1 MHYKKFFS
9 AAALATLLSLSNS
22 AFSDPVGPISDE
34 ETSYYVRLQ
43 YNGEILPFYTS
54 IEGIKHKSGKDKNS
68 PLKASFIAGG
78 GAFGYKMDDIRV
90 DVEGLYSQL
99 SKDADVVSAAA
110 AVAATGGSPAVAA
123 IPEVAESLTA
133 ISGLVNVYYDIAI
146 EDMPITPYVGVGV
159 GAAYISTPL
168 KTAVNGQNSKFGFA
182 GQVKAGVSYDVTP
195 EIKLYVGARY
205 FGSYGANFDGQKTDP
220 KDPTKQVTDA
230 GAYKVLY
237 STVGAEAGLMF
248 NF

>member
-43 YNGEILPFYTS
+43 YNGEFVPLFTDIG
-54 IEGIKHKSGKDKNS
+54 GIKHTAGKEKNS
-68 PLKASFIAGG
+68 PLKPSFIAGG

-90 DVEGLYSQL
+90 DVEGLYSWL
-99 SKDADVVSAAA
+99 NKDADVVDST
-110 AVAATGGSPAVAA
+110 VADN
-123 IPEVAESLTA
+123 LTA
-133 ISGLVNVYYDIAI
+133 ISGLVNVYYDVAI
-146 EDMPITPYVGVGV
+146 EDMPITPYIGVGV
-159 GAAYISTPL
+159 GAAHISTPL
-168 KTAVNGQNSKFGFA
+168 KTAVDNQTYKFGFA

-195 EIKLYVGARY
+195 EIKLYAGARY
-205 FGSYGANFDGQKTDP
+205 FGSFGANFD
-220 KDPTKQVTDA
+220 KDAITGKDK
-230 GAYKVLY
+230 GEHKVLY
-237 STVGAEAGLMF
+237 STVGAEAGVAF

>member
-1 MHYKKFFS
+1 MHYKSFFS
-9 AAALATLLSLSNS
+9 ATALVTLLSLSNS

-34 ETSYYVRLQ
+34 ETSYYVRVQ
-43 YNGEILPFYTS
+43 YNGEILPLFTK
-54 IEGIKHKSGKDKNS
+54 IDGITYKKGNEDYS
-68 PLKASFIAGG
+68 PLKASFMAGG

-90 DVEGLYSQL
+90 DVEGIYSQL
-99 SKDADVVSAAA
+99 SKNNVSNAKFNPDDTIA
-110 AVAATGGSPAVAA
+110 SD
-123 IPEVAESLTA
+123 LTA
-133 ISGLVNVYYDIAI
+133 ISGLVNVYYDVAI

-168 KTAVNGQNSKFGFA
+168 ATAVDGQKNKFGFA

-195 EIKLYVGARY
+195 EIKLYAGARY
-205 FGSYGANFDGQKTDP
+205 FGSYGANFDGEKTDP
-220 KDPTKQVTDA
+220 NNSQAKTVAKN
-230 GAYKVLY
+230 AYKVLY

>member
-43 YNGEILPFYTS
+43 YNGEILPLFTKVD
-54 IEGIKHKSGKDKNS
+54 GITYKKDNNDYS

-90 DVEGLYSQL
+90 DVEGVYSQL
-99 SKDADVVSAAA
+99 SKNNVTGAAFNPDTVAD
-110 AVAATGGSPAVAA
+110 
-123 IPEVAESLTA
+123 SLTA

-168 KTAVNGQNSKFGFA
+168 ATAVSSQNGKFAFA
-182 GQVKAGVSYDVTP
+182 GQARAGVSYDVTP
-195 EIKLYVGARY
+195 EVKLYAGARY
-205 FGSYGANFDGQKTDP
+205 FGSYGANFDKTHEDG
-220 KDPTKQVTDA
+220 K
-230 GAYKVLY
+230 GELKVLY
-237 STVGAEAGLMF
+237 STVGAEAGVAF

>member
-43 YNGEILPFYTS
+43 YNGEILPLFTN
-54 IEGIKHKSGKDKNS
+54 IDGITNATGKEKDS

-99 SKDADVVSAAA
+99 SKDTTIINTSETNVAD
-110 AVAATGGSPAVAA
+110 
-123 IPEVAESLTA
+123 SLTA
-133 ISGLVNVYYDIAI
+133 FSGLVNVYYDIAI

-159 GAAYISTPL
+159 GAAYISNPS
-168 KTAVNGQNSKFGFA
+168 KVDAVKDQRGFGFA
-182 GQVKAGVSYDVTP
+182 YQAKAGVSYDVTP
-195 EIKLYVGARY
+195 EIKLYAGARY
-205 FGSYGANFDGQKTDP
+205 FGSYGASFDKAA
-220 KDPTKQVTDA
+220 KDDA
-230 GAYKVLY
+230 EIKKVLY
-237 STVGAEAGLMF
+237 STVGAEAGVAF

>member
-43 YNGEILPFYTS
+43 YNGEILPLFTKVDG
-54 IEGIKHKSGKDKNS
+54 IEYKKGTENHT

-99 SKDADVVSAAA
+99 NKNDVTGAAFNPDTVAD
-110 AVAATGGSPAVAA
+110 
-123 IPEVAESLTA
+123 SLTA
-133 ISGLVNVYYDIAI
+133 FSGLVNVYYDIAI
-146 EDMPITPYVGVGV
+146 EDMPITPYVGVGA
-159 GAAYISTPL
+159 GAAYISNPS
-168 KTAVNGQNSKFGFA
+168 KVDAVKDQRGFGFA
-182 GQVKAGVSYDVTP
+182 YQAKAGVSYDVTP
-195 EIKLYVGARY
+195 EIKLYAGARY
-205 FGSYGANFDGQKTDP
+205 FGSYGANFDKAA
-220 KDPTKQVTDA
+220 KDDA
-230 GAYKVLY
+230 AIKVLY
-237 STVGAEAGLMF
+237 STVGAEAGVAF

>member
-43 YNGEILPFYTS
+43 YNGEILPLFTKVDG
-54 IEGIKHKSGKDKNS
+54 IEYKKDTENHT
-68 PLKASFIAGG
+68 PLKASFISGS

-99 SKDADVVSAAA
+99 NKNDVTGAVFVPADTIAD
-110 AVAATGGSPAVAA
+110 
-123 IPEVAESLTA
+123 SLTA
-133 ISGLVNVYYDIAI
+133 FSGLVNVYYDIAI
-146 EDMPITPYVGVGV
+146 EDMPITPYIGVGV
-159 GAAYISTPL
+159 GAAYISNPS
-168 KTAVNGQNSKFGFA
+168 KIPAVKDQKGFGFA
-182 GQVKAGVSYDVTP
+182 YQAKAGVSYDVTP
-195 EIKLYVGARY
+195 EIKLYAGARY
-205 FGSYGANFDGQKTDP
+205 FGSYGANFDKAATN
-220 KDPTKQVTDA
+220 DA
-230 GAYKVLY
+230 GIKGVLY
-237 STVGAEAGLMF
+237 STVGAEAGVAF

>member
-34 ETSYYVRLQ
+34 ETSYYVSLQ
-43 YNGEILPFYTS
+43 YNGEILPLFTKVDGATGAKKKTADTGTTTDLY
-54 IEGIKHKSGKDKNS
+54 
-68 PLKASFIAGG
+68 KASFMAGG

-99 SKDADVVSAAA
+99 SKDTLDVAP
-110 AVAATGGSPAVAA
+110 TPA
-123 IPEVAESLTA
+123 IAESLTA

-168 KTAVNGQNSKFGFA
+168 ATAVSSQNGKFAFA

-195 EIKLYVGARY
+195 EIKLYAGARY
-205 FGSYGANFDGQKTDP
+205 FGSFGAHFDGEKQDP
-220 KDPTKQVTDA
+220 QDPSKMVADK

-237 STVGAEAGLMF
+237 STVGAEAGVAF

>member
-43 YNGEILPFYTS
+43 YNGEILPLFTK
-54 IEGIKHKSGKDKNS
+54 IDGIKKTAGKEKDS

-90 DVEGLYSQL
+90 DIEGLYSWL
-99 SKDADVVSAAA
+99 NKDADVVGDT
-110 AVAATGGSPAVAA
+110 VADN
-123 IPEVAESLTA
+123 LTA
-133 ISGLVNVYYDIAI
+133 ISGLVNVYYDVAI
-146 EDMPITPYVGVGV
+146 EDMPITPYIGVGV

-168 KTAVNGQNSKFGFA
+168 KTAVNDQNSKFGFA

-195 EIKLYVGARY
+195 EIKLYAGARY
-205 FGSYGANFDGQKTDP
+205 FGSYGANFDGKKADP
-220 KDPTKQVTDA
+220 KDSNKQVTDA
-230 GAYKVLY
+230 GAYKVFY
-237 STVGAEAGLMF
+237 STVGAEAGVAF

>member
-34 ETSYYVRLQ
+34 ETSYYIRLQ
-43 YNGEILPFYTS
+43 YNGEILPLFTK
-54 IEGIKHKSGKDKNS
+54 IEGIEYKKGTDSHN

-99 SKDADVVSAAA
+99 SKDTTIINTSETNVADC
-110 AVAATGGSPAVAA
+110 
-123 IPEVAESLTA
+123 LTA
-133 ISGLVNVYYDIAI
+133 FSGLVNVYYDIAI

-159 GAAYISTPL
+159 GAAYISNP
-168 KTAVNGQNSKFGFA
+168 SKVDVVKDQRGFGFA
-182 GQVKAGVSYDVTP
+182 YQAKAGVSYDVTP
-195 EIKLYVGARY
+195 EIKLYAGARY
-205 FGSYGANFDGQKTDP
+205 FGSYGASFDKAV
-220 KDPTKQVTDA
+220 KDDA
-230 GAYKVLY
+230 AIKKVLY
-237 STVGAEAGLMF
+237 STVGAEAGVAF

>member
-34 ETSYYVRLQ
+34 ETSYYIRLQ
-43 YNGEILPFYTS
+43 YNGEILPLFTKVDGITYT
-54 IEGIKHKSGKDKNS
+54 KDNSDYS
-68 PLKASFIAGG
+68 PLKASFLAGG

-90 DVEGLYSQL
+90 DVEGVYSYL
-99 SKDADVVSAAA
+99 NKNNVTDARFMPDTIADSV
-110 AVAATGGSPAVAA
+110 
-123 IPEVAESLTA
+123 TA

-146 EDMPITPYVGVGV
+146 EDMPITPYIGVGV

-168 KTAVNGQNSKFGFA
+168 KDAVNDQKSKFGFA

-195 EIKLYVGARY
+195 EVKLYAGARY
-205 FGSYGANFDGQKTDP
+205 FGSFGAHFD
-220 KDPTKQVTDA
+220 KDAAA
-230 GAYKVLY
+230 GKDKGELKVLY
-237 STVGAEAGLMF
+237 STVGAEAGVAF

>member
-22 AFSDPVGPISDE
+22 AFSDPLGPISDE

-43 YNGEILPFYTS
+43 YNGEILPLFTKVDGATGAKKKTADTDTTTDLY
-54 IEGIKHKSGKDKNS
+54 
-68 PLKASFIAGG
+68 KASFMAGG

-99 SKDADVVSAAA
+99 SKDTLDVAPTPAIAD
-110 AVAATGGSPAVAA
+110 
-123 IPEVAESLTA
+123 SLTA
-133 ISGLVNVYYDIAI
+133 FSGLVNVYYDIAI

-168 KTAVNGQNSKFGFA
+168 ATAVSSQNGKFAFA
-182 GQVKAGVSYDVTP
+182 GQARAGVSYDITP
-195 EIKLYVGARY
+195 EIKLYAGARY
-205 FGSYGANFDGQKTDP
+205 FGSFGAHFD
-220 KDPTKQVTDA
+220 KDTAAASKDK
-230 GAYKVLY
+230 GELKVLY
-237 STVGAEAGLMF
+237 STVGAEAGVAF

>member
-43 YNGEILPFYTS
+43 YNGEILPLFTKVD
-54 IEGIKHKSGKDKNS
+54 GIAYKKDNSDYS

-99 SKDADVVSAAA
+99 SKNDVTGATFTPADTIAD
-110 AVAATGGSPAVAA
+110 
-123 IPEVAESLTA
+123 SLTA
-133 ISGLVNVYYDIAI
+133 FSGLVNVYYDIAI
-146 EDMPITPYVGVGV
+146 EDMPITPYIGVGV
-159 GAAYISTPL
+159 GAAYISNPS
-168 KTAVNGQNSKFGFA
+168 KVPAVKDQRGFGFA
-182 GQVKAGVSYDVTP
+182 YQAKAGVSYDVTP
-195 EIKLYVGARY
+195 EIKLYAGARY
-205 FGSYGANFDGQKTDP
+205 FGSYGANFDKT
-220 KDPTKQVTDA
+220 TTNDA
-230 GAYKVLY
+230 GIKGVLY
-237 STVGAEAGLMF
+237 STVGAEAGVAF

>member
-9 AAALATLLSLSNS
+9 AAALAMLLSLSNS

-43 YNGEILPFYTS
+43 YNGEFLPLFTK
-54 IEGIKHKSGKDKNS
+54 IDGIDCKKGKDVCS

-90 DVEGLYSQL
+90 DVEGVYSYL
-99 SKDADVVSAAA
+99 NKNDAKDVVSSLAD
-110 AVAATGGSPAVAA
+110 ATAN
-123 IPEVAESLTA
+123 SLTA

-168 KTAVNGQNSKFGFA
+168 ATAVSGQGGKFAFA
-182 GQVKAGVSYDVTP
+182 GQARAGVSYDVTP
-195 EIKLYVGARY
+195 EVKLYAGARY
-205 FGSYGANFDGQKTDP
+205 FGSYGASFDKTD
-220 KDPTKQVTDA
+220 KDGK
-230 GAYKVLY
+230 G
-237 STVGAEAGLMF
+237 
-248 NF
+248 

>member
-43 YNGEILPFYTS
+43 YNGEFLPLFTKVD
-54 IEGIKHKSGKDKNS
+54 GIAHKSGKDNNS

-90 DVEGLYSQL
+90 DVEGLYSWL
-99 SKDADVVSAAA
+99 NKDADVVGDT
-110 AVAATGGSPAVAA
+110 VADN
-123 IPEVAESLTA
+123 LTA
-133 ISGLVNVYYDIAI
+133 ISGLVNVYYDVAI
-146 EDMPITPYVGVGV
+146 EDMPITPYIGVGV

-168 KTAVNGQNSKFGFA
+168 KTAINDQNSKFGFA

-195 EIKLYVGARY
+195 EIKLYAGARY
-205 FGSYGANFDGQKTDP
+205 FGSYGANFDSDASK
-220 KDPTKQVTDA
+220 KDKGGHA
-230 GAYKVLY
+230 VLY
-237 STVGAEAGLMF
+237 STVGAEAGVAF

>member
-43 YNGEILPFYTS
+43 YNCEILPLFTKVDGATGAKKKTTDTS
-54 IEGIKHKSGKDKNS
+54 TTTD
-68 PLKASFIAGG
+68 LYKASFIAGG

-99 SKDADVVSAAA
+99 SKNTLDVAP
-110 AVAATGGSPAVAA
+110 TPA
-123 IPEVAESLTA
+123 IAESLTA

-146 EDMPITPYVGVGV
+146 EDMPITPYVGIGV
-159 GAAYISTPL
+159 GAARISTPL
-168 KTAVNGQNSKFGFA
+168 NTAVDGQTYKFGFA

-195 EIKLYVGARY
+195 EVKLYAGARY
-205 FGSYGANFDGQKTDP
+205 FGSFGANFDKAT
-220 KDPTKQVTDA
+220 KDDA
-230 GAYKVLY
+230 GIKVLY
-237 STVGAEAGLMF
+237 STVGAEAGVAF

>member
-43 YNGEILPFYTS
+43 YNGEILPLFTKVDG
-54 IEGIKHKSGKDKNS
+54 IEYKKGTESHT

-99 SKDADVVSAAA
+99 SKNDVTGATFTRTDTIAD
-110 AVAATGGSPAVAA
+110 
-123 IPEVAESLTA
+123 SLTA
-133 ISGLVNVYYDIAI
+133 FSGLVNVYYDVAI
-146 EDMPITPYVGVGV
+146 EDMPITPYIGVGV

-168 KTAVNGQNSKFGFA
+168 KTAVNDQNSKFGFA

-195 EIKLYVGARY
+195 EVKLYAGARY
-205 FGSYGANFDGQKTDP
+205 FGSFGAHFDKDATTD
-220 KDPTKQVTDA
+220 K
-230 GAYKVLY
+230 GELKVLY
-237 STVGAEAGLMF
+237 STVGAEAGVAF